1 MNDMVLRY
9 TSFTQIIKYTIIQFQ
24 QIYIYIFSYHFQVD
38 RVNLTRLFQGLYFQ
52 VEAHQN
58 LKYQELHEV
67 LHRFANNPLHEHADM
82 MILVV
87 LSHGRD
93 GKIVT
98 SGGREF
104 PIESLYE
111 QFNNQMCPL
120 LRGKPKFFI
129 IQVI

>member
-1 MNDMVLRY
+1 M
-9 TSFTQIIKYTIIQFQ
+9 
-24 QIYIYIFSYHFQVD
+24 
-38 RVNLTRLFQGLYFQ
+38 NLTRLFQGLHFQ
-52 VEAHQN
+52 VEVHQN

-67 LHRFANNPLHEHADM
+67 LHRCANNSFHEHADM

-93 GKIVT
+93 GKIIT

-104 PIESLYE
+104 PIETLYE

-120 LRGKPKFFI
+120 LKGKPKFFI
-129 IQVI
+129 IQVIYNDLPSFPSPMYSHIRLNTFIKIF

>member
-1 MNDMVLRY
+1 MNEY
-9 TSFTQIIKYTIIQFQ
+9 NSSKYT
-24 QIYIYIFSYHFQVD
+24 FSYHLQVD

-129 IQVI
+129 IQVIQNMLYRFDI

>member
-1 MNDMVLRY
+1 M
-9 TSFTQIIKYTIIQFQ
+9 
-24 QIYIYIFSYHFQVD
+24 
-38 RVNLTRLFQGLYFQ
+38 NLTRLFQGLHFQ
-52 VEAHQN
+52 VEVHQN

-67 LHRFANNPLHEHADM
+67 LHRCANNSFHEHADM

-93 GKIVT
+93 GKIIT

-104 PIESLYE
+104 PIETLYE

-120 LRGKPKFFI
+120 LKGKPKFFI
-129 IQVI
+129 IQVIYNDFRDAGLSVSSPMYSQIRLNTFIKIF